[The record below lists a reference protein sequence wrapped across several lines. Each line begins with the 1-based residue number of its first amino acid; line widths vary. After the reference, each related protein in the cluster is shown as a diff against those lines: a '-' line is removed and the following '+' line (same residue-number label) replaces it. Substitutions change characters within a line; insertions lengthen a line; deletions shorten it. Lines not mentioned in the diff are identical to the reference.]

1 MGVQRRHEMGAGG
14 VCVCPKC
21 GEQIPHR
28 DGVPCQE
35 ERCPGCGAK
44 MLRVG
49 SEHHRL
55 FQVKQEKQAKK
66 RQQNPETSENES
78 S

>member
-55 FQVKQEKQAKK
+55 FLEKQAKK
-66 RQQNPETSENES
+66 RQQNPDAPEK
-78 S
+78 